1 MDTGDIKG
9 PGLLFVQSRITRPD
23 IMTEDV
29 FMHWYDTDHIAE
41 VIETTGVDSAI
52 RWKHDQLAT
61 APLPYLSIYPLE
73 DIAFL
78 RTDEFKAI
86 RVTSDLLPGSKLCY
100 DLASFDVG
108 YYNIVQVAD
117 PTAKG
122 TNGTKGKGLA
132 KSLVA
137 EQIETSD
144 AAGLHAWYKTAYLP
158 ALAARLPGYLR
169 TTRYELKYARS
180 NDQSR
185 RFKGLSSTDAPPPTR
200 PTWLAIHEFSTDA
213 GAREADLQAVQ
224 ASASGFDAVKAA
236 AKVWQSDLYHFAK
249 SHGKGE
255 LFHGREF

>member
-9 PGLLFVQSRITRPD
+9 PGLLFVQSRITQPD
-23 IMTEDV
+23 VMSEEV

-52 RWKHDQLAT
+52 RWKHDQLET
-61 APLPYLSIYPLE
+61 TPLPYLSVYPLE

-86 RVTSDLLPGSKLCY
+86 RVTSDLLPGTKLCY
-100 DLASFDVG
+100 DLAAFDVG

-117 PTAKG
+117 PT
-122 TNGTKGKGLA
+122 NKGKGQA
-132 KSLVA
+132 KSLVT
-137 EQIETSD
+137 EQIETGD
-144 AAGLHAWYKTAYLP
+144 AAGLNEFYKSAYLP
-158 ALAARLPGYLR
+158 ALAKVPGYLR

-185 RFKGLSSTDAPPPTR
+185 RFKGLSSTGAPPPKR
-200 PTWLAIHEFSTDA
+200 PTWLAIHEFSTDE
-213 GAREADLQAVQ
+213 GVSEADLAKVQ
-224 ASASGFDAVKAA
+224 GSATGYDAVKAA
-236 AKVWQSDLYHFAK
+236 ATVWQTDLYHFAK
-249 SHGKGE
+249 SHGTGE

>member
-9 PGLLFVQSRITRPD
+9 PGLLFVQSRITQPD
-23 IMTEDV
+23 TMSEEV

-52 RWKHDQLAT
+52 RWKHDQLET
-61 APLPYLSIYPLE
+61 APLPYLSVYPLE

-78 RTDEFKAI
+78 RSDEFKAI
-86 RVTSDLLPGSKLCY
+86 RVTSDLLPGTKLCY
-100 DLASFDVG
+100 DLAAFDVG
-108 YYNIVQVAD
+108 YYNIVQVTD
-117 PTAKG
+117 PT
-122 TNGTKGKGLA
+122 NKGKGQA

-144 AAGLHAWYKTAYLP
+144 AKGLNEFYKSSYLA
-158 ALAARLPGYLR
+158 ALAKVPGYLR

-185 RFKGLSSTDAPPPTR
+185 RFKGLSSTGAPPPER
-200 PTWLAIHEFSTDA
+200 PTWLAIHEFSTDE
-213 GAREADLQAVQ
+213 GVSEAELAKVQ
-224 ASASGFDAVKAA
+224 ASAASFEKVKAA
-236 AKVWQSDLYHFAK
+236 AQVWQTDLYHFAK